1 MASGILIG
9 EGVRIGASVE
19 GGTLRVTKVSRVNAG
34 DEESGQPR
42 AWTFIEFEIPDTET
56 ASLANS
62 LSSALSSAGG
72 WYCDFRSLD
81 ETFVVFAGRIFRYPR
96 GDRAARAEAEE
107 YARSVG
113 VPDGQID
120 WPE

>member
-9 EGVRIGASVE
+9 ESVRIGASIE
-19 GGTLRVTKVSRVNAG
+19 GVPLRVTKLSRVNAG

-42 AWTFIEFEIPDTET
+42 EWTFIEFEVLDTEAT
-56 ASLANS
+56 SLASS
-62 LSSALSSAGG
+62 LSIALSSAGG

-81 ETFVVFAGRIFRYPR
+81 ETFVVFAGRIFRYAR

-120 WPE
+120 WRE